1 MSARN
6 RRMPPAQR
14 GVVLFIAL
22 IVLVAMSLAGV
33 ALLRS
38 VDTNVLIAGNLAFR
52 QGATM
57 AGDWGVEDA
66 RKLLDRN
73 AKDPV
78 TLAPLT
84 ILNDDAP
91 VLAQLAGIPNPPW
104 PNSAYYATWQ
114 QTLDLT
120 GNTASVAD
128 DFDWSTARSM
138 GTDAAGNQVSYV
150 LHRLCALEGGVGD
163 AGNNCVKSSSGGATA
178 SDDGTKGVVSY
189 GAAALP
195 GTSTV
200 YYRVTV
206 RIVGPRNTL
215 SYVQAVLN

>member
-1 MSARN
+1 MTR
-6 RRMPPAQR
+6 PAQR

-22 IVLVAMSLAGV
+22 IVLVAMSLAGI
-33 ALLRS
+33 ALMRS

-57 AGDWGVEDA
+57 AGDWGIEDA
-66 RKLLDRN
+66 RKLLQRN

-78 TLAPLT
+78 TNAPLT
-84 ILNDDAP
+84 TLNDDNP
-91 VLAQLAGIPNPPW
+91 VLAQLGGIPNPPW
-104 PNSAYYATWQ
+104 PNGAYWANWQ
-114 QTLDLT
+114 VNIDLT
-120 GNTASVAD
+120 GNTTTPAD
-128 DFDWSTARSM
+128 DFNWSAARNM
-138 GTDAAGNQVSYV
+138 GTDAGGNEVFYV
-150 LHRLCALEGGVGD
+150 IHRLCDTAGD
-163 AGNNCVKSSSGGATA
+163 PNAASVNCIKTSASGGSA
-178 SDDGTKGVVSY
+178 SDEGTKGVVSY

-206 RIVGPRNTL
+206 RIVGPRNTV

>member
-1 MSARN
+1 MS
-6 RRMPPAQR
+6 RRAQQ

-22 IVLVAMSLAGV
+22 IVLVAMSLAGI
-33 ALLRS
+33 ALMRS

-57 AGDWGVEDA
+57 AGDWGIEDA

-73 AKDPV
+73 SKDPV
-78 TLAPLT
+78 TNAPLT
-84 ILNDDAP
+84 ILEADTP
-91 VLAQLAGIPNPPW
+91 TLAQLASIPNPPW
-104 PNSAYYATWQ
+104 PNTAYYATWQ
-114 QTLDLT
+114 TSLDLT
-120 GNTASVAD
+120 GNTPSVAD
-128 DFDWSTARSM
+128 DFNWSSARSM
-138 GTDAAGNQVSYV
+138 GTDAGGNQVSYV
-150 LHRLCALEGGVGD
+150 IHRLCDV
-163 AGNNCVKSSSGGATA
+163 AGSPTSATVNCIKSSGAGGTA

-206 RIVGPRNTL
+206 RIVGPRNTV

>member
-1 MSARN
+1 MSRGLSIKL
-6 RRMPPAQR
+6 RAQR

-57 AGDWGVEDA
+57 AGDWGIEDA

-73 AKDPV
+73 TKDPV

-84 ILNDDAP
+84 TLNIDTPA
-91 VLAQLAGIPNPPW
+91 LAQLAGIPNPPW
-104 PNSAYYATWQ
+104 PSSAYYSTWQ
-114 QTLDLT
+114 QSLDLT
-120 GNTASVAD
+120 GNTSSVAD
-128 DFDWSTARSM
+128 DFDWSTGRNM
-138 GTDAAGNQVSYV
+138 GTDAAGNQVTYV
-150 LHRLCALEGGVGD
+150 IHRLCEKALGPND
-163 AGNNCVKSSSGGATA
+163 ANNNCVKSGAGGGGA
-178 SDDGTKGVVSY
+178 SDDGTKGVVAY
-189 GAAALP
+189 GAGALP

>member
-1 MSARN
+1 MSPRYSGM
-6 RRMPPAQR
+6 RRAQR

-66 RKLLDRN
+66 RQLLTRN
-73 AKDPV
+73 AKDPI
-78 TLAPLT
+78 TLVPLT
-84 ILNDDAP
+84 VLNADQPA
-91 VLAQLAGIPNPPW
+91 LQQLGGIPNPPW
-104 PNSAYYATWQ
+104 PNTAYWANWQ
-114 QTLDLT
+114 SNIDLT
-120 GNTASVAD
+120 GNTSSVAD
-128 DFDWSTARSM
+128 DFDWSSARSM
-138 GTDAAGNQVSYV
+138 GTDAAGNTVSYV
-150 LHRLCALEGGVGD
+150 IHRLCDIAGDPSSAGVNCIKTAGGTG
-163 AGNNCVKSSSGGATA
+163 TA
-178 SDDGTKGVVSY
+178 SDDGTKGVVAY

-206 RIVGPRNTL
+206 RITGPRNTV

>member
-1 MSARN
+1 VS
-6 RRMPPAQR
+6 RRAQQ

-22 IVLVAMSLAGV
+22 IVLVAMSLAGI
-33 ALLRS
+33 ALMRS

-57 AGDWGVEDA
+57 AGDWGIEDA

-78 TLAPLT
+78 TNAPLT
-84 ILNDDAP
+84 TLNADNP

-104 PNSAYYATWQ
+104 PNTAYWANWQ
-114 QTLDLT
+114 ASIDLT
-120 GNTASVAD
+120 GNTTSLAD
-128 DFDWSTARSM
+128 DFNWSNARSM
-138 GTDAAGNQVSYV
+138 GTDAGGNQVSYV
-150 LHRLCALEGGVGD
+150 IHRLCDTAGD
-163 AGNNCVKSSSGGATA
+163 PNAATVNCIKSSGAGGSA
-178 SDDGTKGVVSY
+178 SDEGTKGVVSY

-206 RIVGPRNTL
+206 RIVGPRNTV

>member
-1 MSARN
+1 VSRH
-6 RRMPPAQR
+6 AQQ

-22 IVLVAMSLAGV
+22 IVLVAMSLAGI
-33 ALLRS
+33 ALMRS

-66 RKLLDRN
+66 RKLIDRN
-73 AKDPV
+73 SKDPV
-78 TLAPLT
+78 TNQPLN
-84 ILNDDAP
+84 ILENDTP
-91 VLAQLAGIPNPPW
+91 VLAQLSGIPNPPW
-104 PNSAYYATWQ
+104 PNTAYYATWQ
-114 QTLDLT
+114 DASDLT
-120 GNTASVAD
+120 GNTPTVAD
-128 DFDWSTARSM
+128 DFNWSIARDM

-150 LHRLCALEGGVGD
+150 IHRLCD
-163 AGNNCVKSSSGGATA
+163 SGGPATSASVNCIKTSGAGGSA
-178 SDDGTKGVVSY
+178 SDDGTKGVVAY

-206 RIVGPRNTL
+206 RIVGPRNTV

>member
-1 MSARN
+1 MN
-6 RRMPPAQR
+6 RRAQH

-22 IVLVAMSLAGV
+22 IVLVAMSLAGI
-33 ALLRS
+33 ALMRS

-66 RKLLDRN
+66 RRLLARN

-78 TLAPLT
+78 TNAPLT
-84 ILNDDAP
+84 ILNADNPA
-91 VLAQLAGIPNPPW
+91 LAQDTGLPAVPNPPW
-104 PNSAYYATWQ
+104 PGSAYWANWQ
-114 QTLDLT
+114 ASFDLT
-120 GNTASVAD
+120 GNTPSVAD
-128 DFDWSTARSM
+128 DFDWSTARNM

-150 LHRLCALEGGVGD
+150 IHRLCDAAGDPNAGAVNCIKTSGAGG
-163 AGNNCVKSSSGGATA
+163 SA
-178 SDDGTKGVVSY
+178 SDDGTKGVVAY
-189 GAAALP
+189 GSAALP

-206 RIVGPRNTL
+206 RIVGPRNTV

>member
-1 MSARN
+1 VS
-6 RRMPPAQR
+6 RRAQQ

-22 IVLVAMSLAGV
+22 IVLVAMSLAGI
-33 ALLRS
+33 ALMRS

-57 AGDWGVEDA
+57 AGDWGIEDA

-78 TLAPLT
+78 TLQALT
-84 ILNDDAP
+84 ILDGDNP
-91 VLAQLAGIPNPPW
+91 VLAQLSGIPNPPW
-104 PNSAYYATWQ
+104 PNTAYWANWQ
-114 QTLDLT
+114 SSIDLT
-120 GNTASVAD
+120 GNTTSLAD
-128 DFDWSTARSM
+128 DFNWSLARSM
-138 GTDAAGNQVSYV
+138 GTDVAGNQVSYV
-150 LHRLCALEGGVGD
+150 IHRLCD
-163 AGNNCVKSSSGGATA
+163 TAGSSTSATVNCIKTTGSGGTA
-178 SDDGTKGVVSY
+178 SDDGTKGVASY

-206 RIVGPRNTL
+206 RIVGPRNTV

>member
-1 MSARN
+1 V
-6 RRMPPAQR
+6 RRQH

-66 RKLLDRN
+66 RKLLTRN

-78 TLAPLT
+78 TQAPLT
-84 ILNDDAP
+84 ILNTDTPA
-91 VLAQLAGIPNPPW
+91 LAQEAGIPNPPW
-104 PNSAYYATWQ
+104 PNSSYYATWQ
-114 QTLDLT
+114 QSLDLT
-120 GNTASVAD
+120 GNTSSTAD
-128 DFDWSTARSM
+128 DFDWATGRNM

-150 LHRLCALEGGVGD
+150 IHRLCEKGLPVGD
-163 AGNNCVKSSSGGATA
+163 STNNCVKSSSTSGGTA
-178 SDDGTKGVVSY
+178 SDDGTKGVVAY
-189 GAAALP
+189 GSAALP

-206 RIVGPRNTL
+206 RIVGPRNTV

>member
-1 MSARN
+1 VKR
-6 RRMPPAQR
+6 AQQ

-73 AKDPV
+73 SRDPI
-78 TLAPLT
+78 TNTPLT
-84 ILNDDAP
+84 ILNSDTP

-104 PNSAYYATWQ
+104 PNTTYYATWQ
-114 QTLDLT
+114 QNLDLT
-120 GNTASVAD
+120 GNTSTTAD
-128 DFDWSTARSM
+128 DFDWSGARSM
-138 GTDAAGNQVSYV
+138 GTDAGGNQVSYV
-150 LHRLCALEGGVGD
+150 VHRLCEQAIGSGD
-163 AGNNCVKSSSGGATA
+163 AGNNCVRSTGGSGAA

-189 GAAALP
+189 GGTALP

-206 RIVGPRNTL
+206 RIVGPRNTV
-215 SYVQAVLN
+215 SYVQAILN

>member
-1 MSARN
+1 MSRGLS
-6 RRMPPAQR
+6 MHAQR

-22 IVLVAMSLAGV
+22 IVLVAMSLAGI

-84 ILNDDAP
+84 ILNTDTP

-104 PNSAYYATWQ
+104 PNTAYYATWQ
-114 QTLDLT
+114 QSLDLT
-120 GNTASVAD
+120 GNTSSVAD
-128 DFDWSTARSM
+128 DFDWSSARNM

-150 LHRLCALEGGVGD
+150 IHRLCEQALSAGD
-163 AGNNCVKSSSGGATA
+163 ALNKCVRSSAGSGTA
-178 SDDGTKGVVSY
+178 SDDGTKGVVAY

-206 RIVGPRNTL
+206 RIVGPRNTV

>member
-1 MSARN
+1 VN
-6 RRMPPAQR
+6 RRVQH

-22 IVLVAMSLAGV
+22 IVLVAMSLAGI
-33 ALLRS
+33 ALMRS

-66 RKLLDRN
+66 RQLLNRN

-78 TLAPLT
+78 TNAPLT
-84 ILNDDAP
+84 ILNADNP
-91 VLAQLAGIPNPPW
+91 VLAQLGTIPNPPW
-104 PNSAYYATWQ
+104 PNTAYWANWQ
-114 QTLDLT
+114 ANIDLT
-120 GNTASVAD
+120 GNTTTVAD

-138 GTDAAGNQVSYV
+138 GTDAAGNDVRYV
-150 LHRLCALEGGVGD
+150 VHRLCDTAGD
-163 AGNNCVKSSSGGATA
+163 PNSASVNCIKTSGSGGTA

-206 RIVGPRNTL
+206 RIVGPRNTV